1 MVDPRAVPEVPF
13 DRLVHAVAEGIFRL
27 PAELSGDFGVV
38 DGVAAVVAGAILN
51 VGDEALGLVEFVK
64 DEPDDL
70 DICAL
75 VVAADVVYLAA
86 RRLDHIR
93 YFFKLL
99 LRKLCERH

>member
-27 PAELSGDFGVV
+27 PAKLCGDLGVV
-38 DGVAAVVAGAILN
+38 DGVAAVVAGAVLN
-51 VGDEALGLVEFVK
+51 VGDEA
-64 DEPDDL
+64 L